1 MSALGKG
8 LGALIPNKSNL
19 NGSSVALG
27 EDSTKGERIYYID
40 PSLIKANPWQPRN
53 NFDREKLEELTESI
67 KKHGIIQPLV
77 VTKEH
82 NGYQL
87 IAGERRLRAANLSGL
102 NEIPIIVREAS
113 DKDKLEL
120 SVIENVQRQDLN
132 ALEEAKSYKRLLEEF
147 GLTREQVAQQVGKS
161 TSAISNHL
169 RLLKLPIIIQDAIVE
184 GKISFSHAKVIL
196 SYPDKLEQIKI
207 FKKILKNDLSVHEVS
222 DMSKMSAEKIK
233 ERQPKD
239 PIITSWEDKLTRSLG
254 SKVKIEKKNDRG
266 SIKIDFFSHEEL
278 KNLLDK
284 LE

>member
-8 LGALIPNKSNL
+8 LGALIPNKSDL
-19 NGSSVALG
+19 DTSG
-27 EDSTKGERIYYID
+27 EDSSKGERIHYID

-77 VTKEH
+77 VTKENNKH
-82 NGYQL
+82 QL
-87 IAGERRLRAANLSGL
+87 IAGERRLRAASLLGL
-102 NEIPIIVREAS
+102 DEVPVIVREAS

-147 GLTREQVAQQVGKS
+147 GLTREQVAKS

-169 RLLKLPIIIQDAIVE
+169 RLLKLPIIIQDAIRE

-196 SYPDKLEQIKI
+196 SYPTKLEQIGI

-222 DMSKMSAEKIK
+222 DMSKKSAAKVK

-254 SKVKIEKKNDRG
+254 SKVKIDKKNDKG

-278 KNLLDK
+278 KSLLDK